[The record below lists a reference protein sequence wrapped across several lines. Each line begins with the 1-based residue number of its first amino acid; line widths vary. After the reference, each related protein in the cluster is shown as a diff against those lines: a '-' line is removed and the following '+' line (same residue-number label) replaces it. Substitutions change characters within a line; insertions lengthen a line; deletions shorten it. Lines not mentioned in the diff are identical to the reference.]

1 MKKLIPLCLSVLLLV
16 GFTACSGGSEEDR
29 ATTAT
34 SGSESAAQGSA
45 GAGESNAAVIY
56 FSATGNTEQ
65 VAQTLADKTSA
76 ALFEIEPEEPYTD
89 ADLDYNNDSCRANQE
104 QNDPNARPAIA
115 GDALDLSGYDTIY
128 LGYPIWWGIAA
139 WPVDGFVEANDF
151 TGKAVIPFCTAA
163 SSGIGDSGNLL
174 EEMAGT
180 GNWLEGKRLDRGI
193 SEDEVK
199 DWISDLGISSV
210 EN

>member
-34 SGSESAAQGSA
+34 SGSESAAQES
-45 GAGESNAAVIY
+45 AGESNAAVIY

-115 GDALDLSGYDTIY
+115 GDALDLSGKTI
-128 LGYPIWWGIAA
+128 A
-139 WPVDGFVEANDF
+139 
-151 TGKAVIPFCTAA
+151 PFCTSGGSDISQSLSTLESLEPDATITDGLRTSPA
-163 SSGIGDSGNLL
+163 SADSDLDS
-174 EEMAGT
+174 
-180 GNWLEGKRLDRGI
+180 WLEAI
-193 SEDEVK
+193 A
-199 DWISDLGISSV
+199 
-210 EN
+210 

>member
-16 GFTACSGGSEEDR
+16 GLTACSGSSEEDR

-34 SGSESAAQGSA
+34 SGSESAAQESA

-65 VAQTLADKTSA
+65 VAQTLADKTGA
-76 ALFEIEPEEPYTD
+76 ALFELEPEEPYTD

-128 LGYPIWWGIAA
+128 LCYPIWWGDAPRIIST
-139 WPVDGFVEANDF
+139 FLESYDF
-151 TGKAVIPFCTAA
+151 SGKTIVPFCTSG
-163 SSGIGDSGNLL
+163 SSGIGSSATDL
-174 EEMAGT
+174 EPLAEGAE
-180 GNWLEGKRLDRGI
+180 WLEGRRFAAGT
-193 SEDEVK
+193 EADEVMA
-199 DWISDLGISSV
+199 WVGSLGLFA
-210 EN
+210 

>member
-16 GFTACSGGSEEDR
+16 GLTACSGSSEENR
-29 ATTAT
+29 ATTAS
-34 SGSESAAQGSA
+34 SGNESAAQESA

-65 VAQTLADKTSA
+65 VAQALADKTGA

-115 GDALDLSGYDTIY
+115 GDALDLSGKTI
-128 LGYPIWWGIAA
+128 A
-139 WPVDGFVEANDF
+139 
-151 TGKAVIPFCTAA
+151 PFCT
-163 SSGIGDSGNLL
+163 SGGSGISQSLSTLEALEPDATITDGLRTSPASAGSDLDS
-174 EEMAGT
+174 
-180 GNWLEGKRLDRGI
+180 WLETI
-193 SEDEVK
+193 A
-199 DWISDLGISSV
+199 
-210 EN
+210 

>member
-16 GFTACSGGSEEDR
+16 GLTACSGGSEENR

-34 SGSESAAQGSA
+34 SGSESAAQES
-45 GAGESNAAVIY
+45 AGESNAAVIY

-76 ALFEIEPEEPYTD
+76 DLFEIEPEEPYTD

-115 GDALDLSGYDTIY
+115 GETLDLSGYDTIY
-128 LGYPIWWGIAA
+128 LGYPIWWGDAPMIIRTFCDAYDLSGKTIA
-139 WPVDGFVEANDF
+139 
-151 TGKAVIPFCTAA
+151 PFCT
-163 SSGIGDSGNLL
+163 SGGSGISQSLSTLESLEPDATITDGLRTSPASAGIDLDS
-174 EEMAGT
+174 
-180 GNWLEGKRLDRGI
+180 WLETI
-193 SEDEVK
+193 A
-199 DWISDLGISSV
+199 
-210 EN
+210 